1 MKAVGFSLL
10 LAFAAPSLWAQD
22 ASRLA
27 LARSRVA
34 EGQKL
39 LQKGDLAGAE
49 QRFRQALETY
59 PELPTPYLGLGRTLC
74 LAQRFQEAI
83 PVLEQAQER
92 YVRWQQNAAAAELEA
107 RQEAADRARQFAD
120 LMRLQQGKTP
130 ATGAGGR
137 PTGGLSPMTNLARAR
152 MATEEFLARRRWQV
166 ETMAG
171 IPAEVFYL
179 LGLARL
185 RSGDRTGGINELYLC
200 LALDPKNG
208 PAHYN
213 LAVALFAEG
222 DPWAA
227 KEHLEAAQ
235 ALKVAPNP
243 KFVEDLEKVLSQVPR
258 NPRNER
264 QE

>member
-1 MKAVGFSLL
+1 MKPLGALL
-10 LAFAAPSLWAQD
+10 GLVLAASPLWGQD
-22 ASRLA
+22 AARLA
-27 LARSRVA
+27 IARSRVA

-39 LQKGDLAGAE
+39 VQKGNLTEAE
-49 QRFRQALETY
+49 ARFRQAMEVY

-83 PVLEQAQER
+83 PVLEEAQER
-92 YVRWQQNAAAAELEA
+92 YVRWQQRVASAELEA

-137 PTGGLSPMTNLARAR
+137 PTGLSPMTNLARIR

-166 ETMAG
+166 GTMAG

-213 LAVALFAEG
+213 LAVALLAEG

-227 KEHLEAAQ
+227 KAHLEEAKT
-235 ALKVAPNP
+235 LRVVPNP
-243 KFVEDLEKVLSQVPR
+243 KFVQDLEKVLAEVPA
-258 NPRNER
+258 PPKE
-264 QE
+264 

>member
-1 MKAVGFSLL
+1 M
-10 LAFAAPSLWAQD
+10 FAAAPHWGQD
-22 ASRLA
+22 AARLA
-27 LARSRVA
+27 VARSRVA

-39 LQKGDLAGAE
+39 LQKGDVVGAE
-49 QRFRQALETY
+49 QRFRQAISVY
-59 PELPTPYLGLGRTLC
+59 PELPSPYLGLARALC

-83 PVLEQAQER
+83 PVLEEAQER
-92 YVRWQQNAAAAELEA
+92 YVLWQQRAATAELEA

-137 PTGGLSPMTNLARAR
+137 PTGGLSPMTNLARTR
-152 MATEEFLARRRWQV
+152 MATEEFLARRRWQA
-166 ETMAG
+166 EAMAG

-185 RSGDRTGGINELYLC
+185 RSGDRTGGIDELYLC

-213 LAVALFAEG
+213 LAVALLAEG

-227 KEHLEAAQ
+227 KEHLEEAK
-235 ALKVAPNP
+235 ALKVTPNP
-243 KFVEDLEKVLSQVPR
+243 KFVEDLDKVLAQVPPPSR
-258 NPRNER
+258 E
-264 QE
+264 

>member
-1 MKAVGFSLL
+1 MKPFALGVACLAAV
-10 LAFAAPSLWAQD
+10 LAIAASAQD

-27 LARSRVA
+27 LARSRVG

-39 LQKGDLAGAE
+39 VQKGDLVAAE
-49 QRFRQALETY
+49 QRFRQAIEIF
-59 PELPTPYLGLGRTLC
+59 PELPSAYLGLGRTLC
-74 LAQRFQEAI
+74 LARRFAEAI
-83 PVLEQAQER
+83 PVLEEAQER
-92 YVRWQQNAAAAELEA
+92 YVRWQQIAASAELEA

-130 ATGAGGR
+130 ATGVGGR

-152 MATEEFLARRRWQV
+152 MATEEFLARRRWQA

-185 RSGDRTGGINELYLC
+185 RTGDRPGGINDLYLC
-200 LALDPKNG
+200 VALDPKNG

-213 LAVALFAEG
+213 LAVALLAEG
-222 DPWAA
+222 DPWGAR
-227 KEHLEAAQ
+227 EHLERAK
-235 ALKVAPNP
+235 ALKVTPHP
-243 KFVEDLEKVLSQVPR
+243 QFVQDLENALAQVPSK
-258 NPRNER
+258 PPE
-264 QE
+264 

>member
-1 MKAVGFSLL
+1 MKTLRLGVLVALAAVPLCG
-10 LAFAAPSLWAQD
+10 QD
-22 ASRLA
+22 SGRLA

-39 LQKGDLAGAE
+39 IQKGDLAAAE
-49 QRFRQALETY
+49 QRFRQAMEVY

-83 PVLEQAQER
+83 PVLEEAQER
-92 YVRWQQNAAAAELEA
+92 YVRWQQRAASAELEA

-137 PTGGLSPMTNLARAR
+137 PTGGLSPMTNLARTR

-185 RSGDRTGGINELYLC
+185 RSGDRTGGINDLYLC

-213 LAVALFAEG
+213 LAVALLAEG
-222 DPWAA
+222 DPWGA
-227 KEHLEAAQ
+227 KEHLEEAK
-235 ALKVAPNP
+235 ALKITPHP
-243 KFVEDLEKVLSQVPR
+243 RFVEDLEKVLAQLP
-258 NPRNER
+258 PPPKE
-264 QE
+264 

>member
-1 MKAVGFSLL
+1 MKPLRLGLL
-10 LAFAAPSLWAQD
+10 LAFAASALWGQD
-22 ASRLA
+22 TARLA
-27 LARSRVA
+27 VARSRVA

-39 LQKGDLAGAE
+39 VQKGDLAGAE
-49 QRFRQALETY
+49 QLFRQAIEIF

-74 LAQRFQEAI
+74 LAKRFDEAI
-83 PVLEQAQER
+83 PVLEEAQER
-92 YVRWQQNAAAAELEA
+92 YARWQQRAASAELEA

-137 PTGGLSPMTNLARAR
+137 PTGGLSPMTNLARTR

-166 ETMAG
+166 DTMAG

-185 RSGDRTGGINELYLC
+185 RSGDRSGGINELYLC

-213 LAVALFAEG
+213 LAVALLAEG

-227 KEHLEAAQ
+227 QEHLEEAK
-235 ALKVAPNP
+235 ALKVTPNP
-243 KFVEDLEKVLSQVPR
+243 KFVEDLQRVLAQVP
-258 NPRNER
+258 PAPKE
-264 QE
+264 

>member
-1 MKAVGFSLL
+1 MKPVGFCLL
-10 LAFAAPSLWAQD
+10 VAIATQPLWGQD
-22 ASRLA
+22 ASRVA

-39 LQKGDLAGAE
+39 LQKGDLSGAE
-49 QRFRQALETY
+49 QRFRQAMEVY
-59 PELPTPYLGLGRTLC
+59 PELPTPYLGLGRALC

-83 PVLEQAQER
+83 PVLEEAQER
-92 YVRWQQNAAAAELEA
+92 YVRWQQIAASAELEA

-137 PTGGLSPMTNLARAR
+137 PTSGLSPMTNLARTR
-152 MATEEFLARRRWQV
+152 IATEEFLARRRWQV

-185 RSGDRTGGINELYLC
+185 RTGDRRGGINELYLC

-213 LAVALFAEG
+213 LAVALLAEG

-227 KEHLEAAQ
+227 KEHLEAAR
-235 ALKVAPNP
+235 ALKVTPHP
-243 KFVEDLEKVLSQVPR
+243 QFVQDLERVLAQVP
-258 NPRNER
+258 PPPPKE
-264 QE
+264 